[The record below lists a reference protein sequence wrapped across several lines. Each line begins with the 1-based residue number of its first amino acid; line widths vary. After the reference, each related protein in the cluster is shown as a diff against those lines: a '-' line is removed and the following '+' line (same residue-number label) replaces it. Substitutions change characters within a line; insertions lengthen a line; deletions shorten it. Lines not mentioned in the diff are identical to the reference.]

1 MKKLVLFIVALG
13 GRALSGAG
21 LYAALADAGLRG
33 ATDGPD
39 EGRQRS

>member
-1 MKKLVLFIVALG
+1 MKKLVWLSLALG

-33 ATDGPD
+33 ATDGSD
-39 EGRQRS
+39 EGMQRS